1 MLLSVTGICKIWEW
15 YLENCGQTANK
26 QTEKQMETMT
36 DSLRL
41 GENDSLRIKFSK
53 SLWHMSIIFETLHGK
68 VEKTWV
74 NVLNSFDRCKTFAN
88 IRNLHE
94 ATENHMCPFTLT
106 ILPLKHFN
114 SHHFKLI
121 WTNEQRQD
129 GNTGSAKCQSS
140 YLFRVGTE
148 MIHHNVAILY
158 QYRDTKY

>member
-1 MLLSVTGICKIWEW
+1 MLLSATGICKIWER

-74 NVLNSFDRCKTFAN
+74 NVLNNINQCKTFGN

-94 ATENHMCPFTLT
+94 GTENHMCPFTLT

-114 SHHFKLI
+114 SHDFNLI

-140 YLFRVGTE
+140 YSFRVGTK

-158 QYRDTKY
+158 QYRDTKC